1 MTQPDKMMKDK
12 KRKKGNLIL
21 IKLKDYPS

>member
-1 MTQPDKMMKDK
+1 MMKDK
-12 KRKKGNLIL
+12 KRKKANLIL